1 MELTEDQVQGDVL
14 DHFGLVAATMER
26 LGLIEEID
34 QRIPVSKEKGA
45 KVSIGERVAAM
56 ILNGLGFIDDRLYMF
71 PQFLQ
76 NKPVDRLFH
85 EGVSADDF
93 TDDAL
98 GRGLDRIHAYGVTQL
113 FGELA
118 MTIGDRCGLLGRSVR
133 LDNTTLKVFG
143 EYEADDSSFG
153 TESGSAV
160 ETQTPGAPRPAY
172 GYSQENRFDLK
183 QMMLHLATTGE
194 SAFPVWMEAHSGNV
208 SDKKALASAR
218 ERMTQMVG
226 QLREGPTDFL
236 HVGDSA
242 FYEGCL
248 KQPTRFKWLT
258 RVPETHGPAKALTQ
272 CPSEALAWQPL
283 GDGYHMSVVENHHQG
298 IHQRWAVIYS
308 EQACQKEM
316 KTLERTINK
325 AQTKAEQAL
334 RQLSQQ
340 RFQCRADA
348 HEAVQQQVRSWRY
361 HQVDYTV
368 EAVTQYPRKGR
379 PRAGDQPETVGYRVQ
394 GNVVR
399 DETKIEL
406 IRRQKGRFI
415 LATNELGRAQ
425 LPDEAMLSE
434 YKTLSHTE
442 RGFQFIKD
450 HTFEVHSIFLKKPE
464 RIEALMMVMTLC
476 LMVYGVA
483 EYDLR
488 QSLKAHDETVTNQL
502 NQPTQQPKMKWVF
515 RLFQG
520 VQLLRIWFETK
531 AQELVVNLTDQL
543 KTIVRHFGARACM
556 IYGLQME

>member
-1 MELTEDQVQGDVL
+1 MNLTADQVQGDVL
-14 DHFGLVAATMER
+14 DHFGLVAATIER

-34 QRIPVSKEKGA
+34 QRVPISQEKGA
-45 KVSIGERVAAM
+45 KVTIGERVAAM
-56 ILNGLGFIDDRLYMF
+56 ILNGLGFIDDRLYLF

-85 EGVSADDF
+85 DGVSAADF
-93 TDDAL
+93 NDDAL
-98 GRGLDRIHAYGVTQL
+98 GRGLDKLYAYGVTQL

-133 LDNTTLKVFG
+133 LDNSTLKVYG
-143 EYEADDSSFG
+143 EYETTDDGDASPAGPVDG
-153 TESGSAV
+153 TQEGPAA
-160 ETQTPGAPRPAY
+160 QPAY
-172 GYSQENRFDLK
+172 GYSKENRFDLK

-194 SAFPVWMEAHSGNV
+194 SAFPVWMEAHSGHV
-208 SDKKALASAR
+208 SDKKALSGAR
-218 ERMTQMVG
+218 ERMAQMVG
-226 QLREGPTDFL
+226 QLSAGSNDFL

-248 KQPTRFKWLT
+248 KQPTGFQWLT

-272 CPSEALAWQPL
+272 YPSETLAWQPL

-308 EQACQKEM
+308 EQAYQKQV
-316 KTLERTINK
+316 KTLERTIDK
-325 AQTKAEQAL
+325 AQTKAEQGL
-334 RQLSQQ
+334 KKLSHQQ
-340 RFQCRADA
+340 FQCQADA
-348 HEAVQQQVRSWRY
+348 DQAVQQLVRSWRY
-361 HQVDYTV
+361 HEVDYTI
-368 EAVTQYPRKGR
+368 EAVTRYPRKGR
-379 PRAGDQPETVGYRVQ
+379 PKAGDQPETVGYRVQ
-394 GNVVR
+394 GQVVR
-399 DETKIEL
+399 DETKIEP

-415 LATNELGRAQ
+415 LATNELDREK

-434 YKTLSHTE
+434 YKSLSHTE

-450 HTFEVHSIFLKKPE
+450 DTFEVHSIFLKKPE

-483 EYDLR
+483 EYDLS

-502 NQPTQQPKMKWVF
+502 NQPTQQPKMKWIF

-520 VQLLRIWFETK
+520 VQRLRIQVQDQ
-531 AQELVVNLTDQL
+531 AQELVINLTEHL
-543 KTIVRHFGARACM
+543 KQIIAHFGGRACL
-556 IYGLQME
+556 IYGLQLE